1 MFSKELGGRQHRIVP
16 PARDGARRVRIS
28 FVSVSVKWHREE
40 NLNPADFVLGVRKSS
55 IELDQFSRS

>member
-1 MFSKELGGRQHRIVP
+1 
-16 PARDGARRVRIS
+16 VRIS
-28 FVSVSVKWHREE
+28 FVSVSVKWHRDE